1 MRRESTVPR
10 GMSVALLAAILLMPL
25 AVAAQAGRTYVR
37 RIEFEGVASIQDEVL
52 RREMLVLEGTYLDV
66 VALEQSLRRLER
78 LPYVDSARVALRP
91 VPDVPDLVDVVITI
105 TEMPARRYGGG
116 AGYAESLGVSVQG
129 YFTHENLFGTG
140 QRFSAEVDLSEHR
153 QFASV
158 SHTDP
163 YAHRDGV
170 SRHIALTSQRIE
182 RLAEDSSELDAEL
195 SAARLEYGYR
205 SGLWQ
210 RLTLGLE
217 LADTTLAPGT
227 LASDQLLAWI
237 TANGDTHA
245 GSPTTQFTELDFL
258 LGWRYDTRDR
268 AIRPARGTEHVLR
281 LTAALPGSE
290 VEYYLLDYELA
301 HYRPI
306 GERWTAALR
315 AQLAFGEAYGG
326 ETSSL
331 PPYLNRFAGGP
342 GTVRGVDAAGLGPRD
357 SLGNPYG
364 GNLLTAAQFEV
375 LTPWPGRAGERLRV
389 GFFYDLGNVF
399 ETEGV
404 AFADSAGQPL
414 DFSFDGSDLQHS
426 AGVAA
431 EVLIPLGILRLSYG
445 IPIDRDT
452 TPFGRDGEDRL
463 QIAIGVDF

>member
-1 MRRESTVPR
+1 
-10 GMSVALLAAILLMPL
+10 
-25 AVAAQAGRTYVR
+25 VR
-37 RIEFEGVASIQDEVL
+37 RIEFEGVTSIQDEVL

-78 LPYVDSARVALRP
+78 LPYVETARVALRP
-91 VPDVPDLVDVVITI
+91 APDVPDLVDIVVTI
-105 TEMPARRYGGG
+105 TEEPARRYGGG

-140 QRFSAEVDLSEHR
+140 QRFSAEMDLSEHR

-163 YAHRDGV
+163 YARRDAV
-170 SRHIALTSQRIE
+170 SRHIALTTRRIE
-182 RLAEDSSELDAEL
+182 RLTEDSSELDAEL
-195 SAARLEYGYR
+195 LTARLEYGFR

-210 RLTLGLE
+210 HTTLGLE
-217 LADTTLAPGT
+217 LADTTLAPGA

-237 TANGDTHA
+237 SANGDTRA
-245 GSPTTQFTELDFL
+245 GPATQFTELDFL
-258 LGWRYDTRDR
+258 LRWRYDARDR
-268 AIRPARGTEHVLR
+268 TIRPTRGTEHELS

-290 VEYYLLDYELA
+290 VEYYLLYYDLA
-301 HYRPI
+301 HYWPI
-306 GERWTAALR
+306 GERWTAALH
-315 AQLAFGEAYGG
+315 AQLGFGEAYGG

-342 GTVRGVDAAGLGPRD
+342 GTVRGVRAAGLGPRD

-364 GNLLTAAQFEV
+364 GNLLAAAQLEV

-399 ETEGV
+399 ATEGV
-404 AFADSAGQPL
+404 AFTDSAGQPL
-414 DFSFDGSDLQHS
+414 DYRFDSSDLQHS

-431 EVLIPLGILRLSYG
+431 EVLIPLGIVRLSYG
-445 IPIDRDT
+445 VPIERDA
-452 TPFGRDGEDRL
+452 TPFGRVEEDRF
-463 QIAIGVDF
+463 QITIGVDF

>member
-1 MRRESTVPR
+1 LA
-10 GMSVALLAAILLMPL
+10 GLLLIPL
-25 AVAAQAGRTYVR
+25 VGAAQAGRTYVR
-37 RIEFEGVASIQDEVL
+37 RIEFEGVTSIQDEVL

-78 LPYVDSARVALRP
+78 LPYVDSVRVALRP
-91 VPDVPDLVDVVITI
+91 APDVPDLVDVVVTI
-105 TEMPARRYGGG
+105 TEAPARRYGGG
-116 AGYAESLGVSVQG
+116 ASYAESLGVSVQG

-140 QRFSAEVDLSEHR
+140 QRFSAEVDMSEHR

-163 YAHRDGV
+163 YARRDAV
-170 SRHIALTSQRIE
+170 SRHVALTARRIE
-182 RLAEDSSELDAEL
+182 RLAEDSSELDADVL
-195 SAARLEYGYR
+195 SARLEYGFR

-210 RLTLGLE
+210 HTTLGLE
-217 LADTTLAPGT
+217 LADTTLAPGA
-227 LASDQLLAWI
+227 LASDQLLSWI
-237 TANGDTHA
+237 TANGDAQA
-245 GSPTTQFTELDFL
+245 GSPATQFTELNFL
-258 LGWRYDTRDR
+258 LRWRYDSRDR
-268 AIRPARGTEHVLR
+268 TIRTTRGTEHALN
-281 LTAALPGSE
+281 LTAALPASE
-290 VEYYLLDYELA
+290 VEYYLFDYELA

-315 AQLAFGEAYGG
+315 ARLAFGEAYGS

-342 GTVRGVDAAGLGPRD
+342 GTVRGVRAAGLGPRD

-364 GNLLTAAQFEV
+364 GNLLTAAQLEF

-404 AFADSAGQPL
+404 AFTDSAGQPL
-414 DFSFDGSDLQHS
+414 DYDFDGSGLQHS
-426 AGVAA
+426 TGIAA
-431 EVLIPLGILRLSYG
+431 EVLIPFGTLRLSYG
-445 IPIDRDT
+445 VPIDRET
-452 TPFGRDGEDRL
+452 TPFGRVEEDRF
-463 QIAIGVDF
+463 QIGIGVDF

>member
-1 MRRESTVPR
+1 VPR
-10 GMSVALLAAILLMPL
+10 GSTVRRALSVGLLAALVLVAL
-25 AVAAQAGRTYVR
+25 AAAAQGGRTYVR
-37 RIEFEGVASIQDEVL
+37 RIEFEGTDSIQDEVL

-78 LPYVDSARVALRP
+78 LPYVDSVRVALRP
-91 VPDVPDLVDVVITI
+91 VSDAPDLVDVVVTI
-105 TEMPARRYGGG
+105 SEAPARRYGGG

-140 QRFSAEVDLSEHR
+140 QRFSAEVDMSEHR

-163 YAHRDGV
+163 YARRDAV
-170 SRHIALTSQRIE
+170 SRHIALNVRRIE
-182 RLAEDSSELDAEL
+182 QLAEDSSELDADL

-210 RLTLGLE
+210 HLTLGLG
-217 LADTTLAPGT
+217 LADTTLAPGA
-227 LASDQLLAWI
+227 LVSDQLLAWI
-237 TANGDTHA
+237 TANGDVRA
-245 GSPTTQFTELDFL
+245 GPATQFTELDFL
-258 LGWRYDTRDR
+258 LRWRYDTRDR
-268 AIRPARGTEHVLR
+268 AIRPARGTEHALS
-281 LTAALPGSE
+281 LAAALPGSE

-315 AQLAFGEAYGG
+315 AQLAFGAAYGG

-342 GTVRGVDAAGLGPRD
+342 GTVRGVRAAGLGPRD

-364 GNLLTAAQFEV
+364 GNLLTAAQLEV

-399 ETEGV
+399 ETEGI
-404 AFADSAGQPL
+404 AFTDSTGQPL
-414 DFSFDGSDLQHS
+414 DYSFDGSDLQHS
-426 AGVAA
+426 VGIAA
-431 EVLIPLGILRLSYG
+431 EVLIPFGILRVSYG

-452 TPFGRDGEDRL
+452 TPFGPIDEDRF
-463 QIAIGVDF
+463 QIGIGVDF